1 MIPNCKQA
9 KYSTKEQK
17 IGTWIDGKKIYRKT
31 FKFQLNGTYAENN
44 KKYTW
49 HTTGIKIE
57 DIINIYGYTSL
68 RDGSKY
74 PIGNNV
80 SDFSISIDS
89 TSNIVVGLR
98 SDLQVRTMVLY
109 CIRIHKNIRL
119 ILQSLSKNKMIPIIK
134 QIKNQIN
141 NNEKEQIKTAVKSML
156 FDSVGGDSTTGANI
170 TFNEMFPNLNLN
182 QVICFNVEITDVYE
196 TWDRVTV
203 HILADGTLQ
212 IRSYLKTQQVAVRVT
227 AFYRE

>member
-1 MIPNCKQA
+1 MA
-9 KYSTKEQK
+9 K
-17 IGTWIDGKKIYRKT
+17 
-31 FKFQLNGTYAENN
+31 
-44 KKYTW
+44 
-49 HTTGIKIE
+49 
-57 DIINIYGYTSL
+57 
-68 RDGSKY
+68 
-74 PIGNNV
+74 
-80 SDFSISIDS
+80 
-89 TSNIVVGLR
+89 
-98 SDLQVRTMVLY
+98 VL
-109 CIRIHKNIRL
+109 KL
-119 ILQSLSKNKMIPIIK
+119 
-134 QIKNQIN
+134 IKNQIN

-196 TWDRVTV
+196 TWDRVTA